1 MRKKLEDMNVLD
13 DFLWNAIANDPD
25 VGESF
30 FREVLSVLLEREIGD
45 LVVRAQ
51 TIIPGDTPLL
61 RGVQL
66 DVEIWENTISPAQC
80 RLYNLEAQEYMEQ
93 GLERRS
99 RFYQAKKDS
108 KHLKRGEKNWMMMP
122 DLYMIMI
129 TTYDPFG
136 EGSVIY
142 TFENTCKE
150 YPEVEYKD
158 GLKFIYFNTVGT
170 KGGTES
176 IKQLLSYLKE
186 SKIENVKN
194 ESTSY
199 IHNCVSTVKQSAEVR
214 NRFMTVG
221 EWLDRLKEE
230 EVAEA
235 RAEGR
240 AAGQVEGQAVG
251 LKLGR
256 MYSLLDVLMEMG
268 QIPEGFEAQLQGIDE
283 DTLKQWIKIA
293 VKANSIEA
301 FMNEINTKEGDKE
314 NV

>member
-1 MRKKLEDMNVLD
+1 MRKK
-13 DFLWNAIANDPD
+13 
-25 VGESF
+25 
-30 FREVLSVLLEREIGD
+30 
-45 LVVRAQ
+45 
-51 TIIPGDTPLL
+51 
-61 RGVQL
+61 
-66 DVEIWENTISPAQC
+66 
-80 RLYNLEAQEYMEQ
+80 LEAQEYMEQ

-99 RFYQAKKDS
+99 RFYQAKKES
-108 KHLKRGEKNWMMMP
+108 KHLKRGEKNWKMMP

-129 TTYDPFG
+129 TTFDPFG

-150 YPEVEYKD
+150 YPGVEYKD
-158 GLKFIYFNTVGT
+158 GLKFIYFNTAGT

-186 SKIENVKN
+186 SKIENVKD

-235 RAEGR
+235 RAEGQ
-240 AAGQVEGQAVG
+240 AAG

-256 MYSLLDVLMEMG
+256 IYSLLDVLMELG
-268 QIPEGFEAQLQGIDE
+268 QIPEGFEVRLQGMDE
-283 DTLKQWIKIA
+283 DTVKQWIKLA
-293 VKANSIEA
+293 VKANSIEE
-301 FMNEINTKEGDKE
+301 FMNEINIKEGDKD